1 MKGFLLHLVENLN
14 KKRIEI
20 FETMVPTVPT
30 VPTVVVSVGLCWVSE
45 AVGPIA
51 AEASHLDSIR
61 AQSDTAISAISAIS
75 AAILQIHI
83 LQSNLLDHIFWA
95 LLDFDFVRLI
105 SRRIKTFP
113 GLSNCTKASRV
124 GNRAKKQLWVKVLNV

>member
-1 MKGFLLHLVENLN
+1 
-14 KKRIEI
+14 
-20 FETMVPTVPT
+20 MVPTVPT

-51 AEASHLDSIR
+51 VEASHLDSIR
-61 AQSDTAISAISAIS
+61 AQSDTAISAIS

-105 SRRIKTFP
+105 SRRIKAFP

>member
-1 MKGFLLHLVENLN
+1 M
-14 KKRIEI
+14 
-20 FETMVPTVPT
+20 
-30 VPTVVVSVGLCWVSE
+30 
-45 AVGPIA
+45 GPIA

-105 SRRIKTFP
+105 SRRIKAFP